1 LIIEKVKLYRL
12 KVPLKRPYK
21 IATAAMKDFDFT
33 LVALQASGHEGLG
46 EAMADLKG
54 YFWETAEEVWQFA
67 RNQGGKLLGQT
78 LRQAH
83 ENISS
88 FRKEQPCATTPFLTA
103 IEILSGFSALTPS
116 AEPRAVP
123 LVAILQATE
132 REGIER
138 EVKEFIAN
146 GYEIIKVKVGFEVDR
161 DIEKVRAAQQVLQ
174 GKVKIRADA
183 NQGYTLPQARKFVE
197 NIDPQRIEFFEQPF
211 PENEWE
217 AMAELSKVTPVP
229 LGLDESIYGMESV
242 IKARQLGCAQFVK
255 FKLMKIG
262 SAEAMVENIEKSRE
276 YGFEVILGNGAA
288 GEISCY
294 HEALVASKTV
304 IGAGEMNGFLKQGDS
319 ILIES
324 LKINNGKILLEPN
337 FSLKLDRQKVEKYI
351 IDHTTFTH

>member
-1 LIIEKVKLYRL
+1 MVIEKINLYRL

-21 IATAAMKDFDFT
+21 IATAVMKDFDFT
-33 LVALQASGHEGLG
+33 LVALQAAGHEGLG
-46 EAMADLKG
+46 EAMADVKG

-67 RNQGGKLLGQT
+67 RDKGEKLLGQT
-78 LRQAH
+78 LPKAH
-83 ENISS
+83 EYISS
-88 FRKEQPCATTPFLTA
+88 VQKEQPCAATPFLTA

-116 AEPRAVP
+116 SEPRAVP

-138 EVKEFIAN
+138 EIKEFIAN

-174 GKVKIRADA
+174 GKVKIRVDA

-211 PENEWE
+211 QENEWE
-217 AMAELSKVTPVP
+217 AMAELSKVSPVP

-255 FKLMKIG
+255 FKLMKMG
-262 SAEAMVENIEKSRE
+262 SAEALVKHIEESRK

-288 GEISCY
+288 GEISGY
-294 HEALVASKTV
+294 HEALVASKMITR
-304 IGAGEMNGFLKQGDS
+304 AGEMNGFLKQKES
-319 ILIES
+319 ILVES
-324 LKINNGKILLEPN
+324 LKTQSGKILLAPN
-337 FSLKLDRQKVEKYI
+337 FSLKLDPQKVDQYA
-351 IDHTTFTH
+351 IDRLAWE